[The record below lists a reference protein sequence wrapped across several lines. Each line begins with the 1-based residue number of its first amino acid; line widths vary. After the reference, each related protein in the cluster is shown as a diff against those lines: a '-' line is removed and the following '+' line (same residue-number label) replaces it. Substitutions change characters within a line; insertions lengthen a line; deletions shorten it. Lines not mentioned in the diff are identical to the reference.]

1 MSACLARLCRSPQA
15 ICFATPAGTQGTI
28 ARMQIGMKIKRARMA
43 AGLTQRELAL
53 RSGVSPGLV
62 GQIESH
68 RTQPGR
74 ETLRRLCDVLG
85 ITVDSALSTS
95 NVVEFHAVVTSG
107 REVRLLHAFRRL
119 SRRQQDNLLE
129 LLAYSGDVAK
139 EMQAHPEPAAT

>member
-1 MSACLARLCRSPQA
+1 MSACLAQLCRTAQA
-15 ICFATPAGTQGTI
+15 NCFATPVGRRGI
-28 ARMQIGMKIKRARMA
+28 LGPMEIGMKIKRARTV

-53 RSGVSPGLV
+53 RAGVSPGLV

-68 RTQPGR
+68 RTEPGR

-85 ITVDSALSTS
+85 ITTDSALSGS
-95 NVVEFHAVVTSG
+95 AVVEFHAVVTSG

-129 LLAYSGDVAK
+129 LLAYSGDVAE
-139 EMQAHPEPAAT
+139 EMQAKAEPAAT

>member
-1 MSACLARLCRSPQA
+1 MGPCLAQLCSATQA
-15 ICFATPAGTQGTI
+15 ICFATLTPTRGILPA
-28 ARMQIGMKIKRARMA
+28 MQIGMKIKRARMV

-53 RSGVSPGLV
+53 RAGVSPGLV

-68 RTQPGR
+68 RTEPGR

-85 ITVDSALSTS
+85 ITVDSALSAGGA
-95 NVVEFHAVVTSG
+95 VEFHAVVNSG
-107 REVRLLHAFRRL
+107 REVRLLYAFRRM

-139 EMQAHPEPAAT
+139 EMQAEPEPADP